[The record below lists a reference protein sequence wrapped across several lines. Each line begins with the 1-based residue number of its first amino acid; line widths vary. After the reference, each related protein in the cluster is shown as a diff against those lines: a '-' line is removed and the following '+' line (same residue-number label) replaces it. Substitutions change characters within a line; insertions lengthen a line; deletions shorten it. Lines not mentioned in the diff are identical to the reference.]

1 MNCKKNTIGIQLNPI
16 LHPSNSI
23 LMRILHRITYRFPYR
38 TLSHPRRLHNMASTV
53 HYDAIIVGSGQ
64 SGTPLASA
72 FAAAGRKTAI
82 VERGAIGGTCVNVG
96 CTPTKTL
103 VASGRVAHLAG
114 RAADYGVGPK
124 NKTPAE
130 LGIDMVKVRQ
140 RGRDIVTSFRGGS
153 EARLKRAGV
162 DVYRGSASFSG
173 PKTLQ
178 ITMTEAGAA
187 PKTIDGSLIFLNT
200 GERPARPDLPGLET
214 VPPARV
220 LDSTSILQLGV
231 VPAHLMVVGGG
242 YVGLEFGQL
251 FRRLGA
257 EVTIVQHET
266 QVLPREDADVAEA
279 MTKILQDEGITVIL
293 SADVTAVAA
302 SGGVDTTDERPIA
315 AEIVVAGPDHMQVSK
330 KDIRAS
336 HILLAAG
343 RRPNTE
349 DLRLDVAGVKTSVR
363 GHIVVDDKL
372 ATSALGIFA
381 LGDVHG
387 GPAFTHMSYDD
398 YRILTVNLLPQT
410 SKIPGRGEKDPLLT
424 TASSKSRNYVPYV
437 VYTDPQLG
445 HVGIHERD
453 MAAASLSSND
463 YSHVKS
469 VSMPMTSVARALETD
484 ETRGL
489 MKATVNVETGE
500 ILGFTCLGIEGG
512 EVMAMVQ
519 TAMMGGLHWWDL
531 EEAVWAHPSLAES
544 LNNLFAQLK

>member
-1 MNCKKNTIGIQLNPI
+1 
-16 LHPSNSI
+16 
-23 LMRILHRITYRFPYR
+23 
-38 TLSHPRRLHNMASTV
+38 MATAAAAA

-124 NKTPAE
+124 NQTPAE
-130 LGIDMVKVRQ
+130 LGVDMVKVRQ

-153 EARLKRAGV
+153 EARLERAGV
-162 DVYRGSASFSG
+162 DVYRGSAAFSG

-178 ITMTEAGAA
+178 ITPTTAG
-187 PKTIDGSLIFLNT
+187 PRKTIEGDLIFLNT
-200 GERPARPDLPGLET
+200 GERPARPSLPGLEMM
-214 VPPARV
+214 PPARV

-231 VPAHLMVVGGG
+231 VPAHLIVVGGG
-242 YVGLEFGQL
+242 YVGLEFAQL

-257 EVTIVQHET
+257 EVTVVQHGS
-266 QVLPREDADVAEA
+266 QVLPREDTDVAEA
-279 MTKILQDEGITVIL
+279 LTKILQDEGINVLL

-302 SGGVDTTDERPIA
+302 SGGEDTSEERPIA
-315 AEIVVAGPDHMQVSK
+315 AEIVVAGPDHVQVSK
-330 KDIRAS
+330 KDVRAS

-343 RRPNTE
+343 RKPNTE
-349 DLRLDVAGVKTSVR
+349 DLNLQAANVKTNAR

-372 ATSALGIFA
+372 ATSAPGIYA

-398 YRILTVNLLPQT
+398 YRILTSNLLPRT
-410 SKIPGRGEKDPLLT
+410 SKIPGRGEKDPQMT
-424 TASSKSRNYVPYV
+424 TASSKSRNYTPYV

-453 MAAASLSSND
+453 VTAASLSKTD

-484 ETRGL
+484 ETGGL

-519 TAMMGGLHWWDL
+519 TAMMGGLRWWDL